1 MSRDETHV
9 ARTVFRLAGVLSL
22 LLAFGVAGCTTGTFE
37 SGGDD
42 DTVADD
48 DDTVPTDDDDDAQ
61 GNHPPEIVSSPVTVF
76 ELAAG
81 LGGNFVSGQLF
92 VSSSRTDEV
101 RVYDAQTLA
110 FVQAF
115 THELFSE
122 VASESFTYGPNGLAF
137 NERGNLV
144 VAAYGWFVEFDDYG
158 VEYARYPKVEPEATE
173 NIIFDRLGNL
183 YTTTSTGGTDRLN
196 KYSAANYAFETTL
209 AVPAGAG
216 QLTGITFDGYENDN
230 RLYLASQTD
239 NRVHIAETDPSFT
252 TFTWTSY
259 LDGSGNPANLEG
271 IQFNV
276 TGELV
281 AAAGD
286 LIRYDV
292 LTGDR
297 VGSFDA
303 PNDAFPV
310 PVRVDND
317 GNIYTSDYENGSGTA
332 SADIFR
338 FTPDGSAYIETND
351 PLLYGPFGL
360 AISGTVLSGDPPVEY
375 GYVVTATDAD
385 GDVLEYALDQGPP
398 GMWIDASSGELN
410 WWVTSQEAGVHDVT
424 VSVSDGRG
432 GTDSQS
438 YVLEIVGG

>member
-1 MSRDETHV
+1 MDRLDSSLRKTH
-9 ARTVFRLAGVLSL
+9 RLTGW
-22 LLAFGVAGCTTGTFE
+22 LAAILACALWWVTGCPDAVVVHDDDAA
-37 SGGDD
+37 DD
-42 DTVADD
+42 DTADDDTADD
-48 DDTVPTDDDDDAQ
+48 DDD
-61 GNHPPEIVSSPVTVF
+61 GNHPPEIVSAPVTSF
-76 ELAAG
+76 EIAAG
-81 LGGNFVSGQLF
+81 LGGNFEPGQLF

-101 RVYDAQTLA
+101 RVYDAETLA

-122 VASESFTYGPNGLAF
+122 VADPSYTYGPNGLAF

-144 VAAYGWFVEFDDYG
+144 VAAYSAFVEFDDYG
-158 VEYARYPKVEPEATE
+158 VEYARYPKADPEATE
-173 NIIFDRLGNL
+173 NVIFDRVGNL
-183 YTTTSTGGTDRLN
+183 YTTTATGGTDRLN
-196 KYSAANYAFETTL
+196 KYRAADYAFEATI

-239 NRVHIAETDPSFT
+239 NRIHIAETDAGFT
-252 TFTWTSY
+252 TFTWTTW

-286 LIRYDV
+286 MIRYDV
-292 LTGDR
+292 ATGDR

-317 GNIYTSDYENGSGTA
+317 GNIYTADYENGSGTL
-332 SADIFR
+332 SADLFR
-338 FTPDGSAYIETND
+338 FTPDGSSYIEIND
-351 PLLYGPFGL
+351 PDLFGPFGL
-360 AISGTVLSGDPPVEY
+360 AISGTVLSGDPPVQYLYE
-375 GYVVTATDAD
+375 VVATDPD
-385 GDVLEYALDQGPP
+385 GDELTYALDEGPAS
-398 GMWIDASSGELN
+398 MWMDETTGALS
-410 WWVTSQEAGVHDVT
+410 WWITSQQAGTYDVT
-424 VSVSDGRG
+424 VSVSDGQG
-432 GTDSQS
+432 GSDTQS
-438 YVLEIVGG
+438 YTLEVVGG